1 MFGYVK
7 IHKDELKIKEY
18 NMFKAYY
25 CGVCFAIKE
34 KFGNFARTALS
45 YDVTFLA
52 LLLSSLSEEKPK
64 ICQKK
69 CISNPFKKRPVIAC
83 DDVLEYA
90 AAVNVILTYYKIKDD
105 LKDGFSPKAS
115 LFAPFTFPSSRKVKK
130 LYKKVFA
137 SVGVKLSALTELEKA
152 RSGDVDRVSH
162 VFAELLGELFSGCGG
177 FSADTCRI
185 LYRMGYLLG
194 RFIYILDAY
203 DDLEDDRKKNRY
215 NPFIYCDKMPEKEE
229 LKQSLTYTLSE
240 ISLSFELLNIHKN
253 KPVLNNIIY
262 MGLMDS
268 LDGVFEK
275 NETTE
280 KQVSAL
286 ADGKAEENE

>member
-1 MFGYVK
+1 M
-7 IHKDELKIKEY
+7 
-18 NMFKAYY
+18 
-25 CGVCFAIKE
+25 
-34 KFGNFARTALS
+34 
-45 YDVTFLA
+45 
-52 LLLSSLSEEKPK
+52 
-64 ICQKK
+64 
-69 CISNPFKKRPVIAC
+69 
-83 DDVLEYA
+83 
-90 AAVNVILTYYKIKDD
+90 
-105 LKDGFSPKAS
+105 
-115 LFAPFTFPSSRKVKK
+115 
-130 LYKKVFA
+130 
-137 SVGVKLSALTELEKA
+137 
-152 RSGDVDRVSH
+152 
-162 VFAELLGELFSGCGG
+162 
-177 FSADTCRI
+177 
-185 LYRMGYLLG
+185 
-194 RFIYILDAY
+194 DAY